1 MGPRRGLR
9 GSWGS
14 RESVATKAG
23 AAAGGGTP
31 VGSIRLRT
39 YKTPNMSMYIS
50 MGWQIKVKHCC
61 RLAKSIHQPRCGL
74 IADRRHSIA
83 SAEGQG

>member
-1 MGPRRGLR
+1 MGLCRGLR

-39 YKTPNMSMYIS
+39 CKTQDTNHEYVYFRGVADQGNASLPSCRVYIPT
-50 MGWQIKVKHCC
+50 KVW
-61 RLAKSIHQPRCGL
+61 L
-74 IADRRHSIA
+74 D
-83 SAEGQG
+83 

>member
-23 AAAGGGTP
+23 AATGNGGAP
-31 VGSIRLRT
+31 VGSIRLCT
-39 YKTPNMSMYIS
+39 CKTQDTNHAYVYHNGVAEQADASLPSRHVYTPTDLWLN
-50 MGWQIKVKHCC
+50 C
-61 RLAKSIHQPRCGL
+61 RMETQR
-74 IADRRHSIA
+74 
-83 SAEGQG
+83 

>member
-39 YKTPNMSMYIS
+39 CKTQDTSHEYVYLTR
-50 MGWQIKVKHCC
+50 G
-61 RLAKSIHQPRCGL
+61 
-74 IADRRHSIA
+74 AD
-83 SAEGQG
+83 QGNALLPSCQGVV